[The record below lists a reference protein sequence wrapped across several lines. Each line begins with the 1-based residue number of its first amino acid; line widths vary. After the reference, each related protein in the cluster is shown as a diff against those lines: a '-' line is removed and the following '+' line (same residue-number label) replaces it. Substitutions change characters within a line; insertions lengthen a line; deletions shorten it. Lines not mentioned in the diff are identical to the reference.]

1 MAQLVETPDAPNP
14 FAVDPE
20 DELPVGLQLTLRLR
34 ALIATGRLPAGERLP
49 SVRRLAEWAG
59 VNLNTVRGVYAGLET
74 AGLVVSHQGRGTFVA
89 AEVRAAPELEEIAA
103 EAIRKA
109 HAAGLGARELAEVAL
124 VCAEIPGPPG
134 SAVTPGGATTP
145 SPAID
150 PAEAEAI
157 GVRRELRRQI
167 GVLETELGEYARD
180 IPLDMPTAP
189 RVTTAHVAGVEE
201 LEQTRDTLV
210 AQLSEARR
218 AAERRAREEAR
229 RRVGEASGTGG
240 DEEVGPLA
248 RAMGWWR
255 AKR

>member
-1 MAQLVETPDAPNP
+1 MAQLVDSPSP
-14 FAVDPE
+14 FAVDPD

-59 VNLNTVRGVYAGLET
+59 VNLNTVRAVYAALEGS
-74 AGLVVSHQGRGTFVA
+74 GLVVSHQGRGTFVA
-89 AEVRAAPELEEIAA
+89 EEVRTAPELEEIAA

-109 HAAGLGARELAEVAL
+109 AVAGLGARELAEVTL
-124 VCAEIPGPPG
+124 VCAAITGEET
-134 SAVTPGGATTP
+134 AAA
-145 SPAID
+145 PAPVEFD

-167 GVLETELGEYARD
+167 GVLERDLADYARD
-180 IPLDMPTAP
+180 IPAGMPTAP
-189 RVTTAHVAGVEE
+189 RVTSAHVAGVEE

-210 AQLSEARR
+210 AQLSEARG

-229 RRVGEASGTGG
+229 RQAGAGASVAGEA
-240 DEEVGPLA
+240 GPLA

>member
-1 MAQLVETPDAPNP
+1 MAQSALMPNP

-20 DELPVGLQLTLRLR
+20 DQLPVGLQLTLRLR
-34 ALIATGRLPAGERLP
+34 ALIATGRLPAGEKLP

-59 VNLNTVRGVYAGLET
+59 VNTNTVRGVYASLEDE
-74 AGLVVSHQGRGTFVA
+74 GLVAGQHGRGTFVA
-89 AEVRAAPELEEIAA
+89 DGVRTAPELEEIAV

-109 HAAGLGARELAEVAL
+109 TAAGLSARELAEVAL
-124 VCAEIPGPPG
+124 VCAAIPGDALASAG
-134 SAVTPGGATTP
+134 SAAAPGAL
-145 SPAID
+145 D

-157 GVRRELRRQI
+157 GVRQELRRQI
-167 GVLETELGEYARD
+167 GVLERELADFARF
-180 IPLDMPTAP
+180 IPADMPTAP
-189 RVTTAHVAGVEE
+189 RVTSAHVAGVEE

-218 AAERRAREEAR
+218 AAERRAAEDAR
-229 RRVGEASGTGG
+229 RRAGEESAHEAGEA
-240 DEEVGPLA
+240 GPLA